1 MMPEPESSASRPA
14 RILLLEAGTGP
25 GGSVNFARDFVLH
38 VDQSK
43 LDVITGL
50 YFSNPSKTLLELQNI
65 GFPVVFFQALQP
77 TAPKTSAGISALF
90 DTSLKSL
97 RKLRTAA
104 RILGQFF
111 RVQLPLIWKVWRFIK
126 RESIDIVVLNQDV
139 HFHVPGVLAATL
151 AGRPC
156 ICRKAGGIGEA
167 RLLKHFL
174 NPFVDLFVSISKAT
188 EADQRNTPGT
198 RKLVNI
204 YEGLDLQRFAS
215 PPAKEITRESLG
227 IPASKKVVAAIT
239 RITVGKGLPEFIRMA
254 AAVSQRYPKVVFL
267 IVGDEGPD
275 GGTLTQELRDL
286 VHSLDMNEHV
296 IFTGWR
302 DDIPSV
308 MRCIDIFVHCP
319 TTFIEGL
326 ARTCLETMAVG
337 IPAVVSENG
346 GMPDAVI
353 NGLTGF
359 VVPPGDVADMA
370 ESILALLENESRCRE
385 FGERARVRVEKFFD
399 AEQNTQKLQEQILEY
414 ARPARRFELRG
425 AKVRVT

>member
-1 MMPEPESSASRPA
+1 M
-14 RILLLEAGTGP
+14 LLLEAGTGP
-25 GGSVNFARDFVLH
+25 GGSVNFIRDFVLH

-50 YFSNPSKTLLELQNI
+50 YFSNPSKTLLELQNL
-65 GFPVVFFQALQP
+65 GFPVVIFQAPQP
-77 TAPKTSAGISALF
+77 TAPKASAGISALF
-90 DTSLKSL
+90 DASLKSL
-97 RKLRTAA
+97 RKLRTAV

-111 RVQLPLIWKVWRFIK
+111 GLQLPLTWKVWRFIK
-126 RESIDIVVLNQDV
+126 QESIDIVVLNQDV

-204 YEGLDLQRFAS
+204 YEGLDLQRFLS
-215 PPAKEITRESLG
+215 PPAKQITRESLG

-254 AAVSQRYPKVVFL
+254 AAVSPRYPKAVFL

-275 GGTLTQELRDL
+275 GGTLTPELRGL

-308 MRCIDIFVHCP
+308 MRCVDIFVHCP

-326 ARTCLETMAVG
+326 ARTCLEAMAVG

-370 ESILALLENESRCRE
+370 ESVLALLENESRCRE
-385 FGERARVRVEKFFD
+385 FGERARVRVEQFFD

-425 AKVRVT
+425 AKARAT

>member
-14 RILLLEAGTGP
+14 RILLLESGTGP
-25 GGSVNFARDFVLH
+25 GGSVNFIRDFVLH
-38 VDQSK
+38 VDQSR

-50 YFSNPSKTLLELQNI
+50 YFSNPSKTLVELQSR
-65 GFPVVFFQALQP
+65 GFPVIFFQPHLA
-77 TAPKTSAGISALF
+77 TVPKTSAGISALF
-90 DTSLKSL
+90 DTSLRSL

-104 RILGQFF
+104 RILSQFF
-111 RVQLPLIWKVWRFIK
+111 RVQLPLTWKVWRFIK

-139 HFHVPGVLAATL
+139 HFHVPGVLAAKL

-156 ICRKAGGIGEA
+156 ICRKAGGIGES

-188 EADQRNTPGT
+188 ETDQQNTPGT
-198 RKLVNI
+198 KKLVNI

-215 PPAKEITRESLG
+215 LPAKGAMRESMG
-227 IPASKKVVAAIT
+227 ILASKKVVAAIT
-239 RITVGKGLPEFIRMA
+239 RITAGKGLPEFIRMA
-254 AAVSQRYPKVVFL
+254 ATVSQRYPKVVFL
-267 IVGDEGPD
+267 VVGNEGPD

-286 VHSLDMNEHV
+286 VHSLDLDEYV

-302 DDIPSV
+302 DDIPAV
-308 MRCIDIFVHCP
+308 IQCVDIFVHCP

-326 ARTCLETMAVG
+326 ARTCLETMALG

-353 NGLTGF
+353 NGVTGF

-370 ESILALLENESRCRE
+370 ESVLALLENESRCRE
-385 FGERARVRVEKFFD
+385 FGKRARKRVEQFFD
-399 AEQNTQKLQEQILEY
+399 AEQNTRKLQEKILEY
-414 ARPARRFELRG
+414 ARPARSFELRD
-425 AKVRVT
+425 AKVRVS

>member
-1 MMPEPESSASRPA
+1 MTPEPESAASRPA
-14 RILLLEAGTGP
+14 RILLLESGTGP
-25 GGSVNFARDFVLH
+25 GGSVNFIRDFVLH
-38 VDQSK
+38 VDQSR

-50 YFSNPSKTLLELQNI
+50 YFPNPSKTLVELQSR
-65 GFPVVFFQALQP
+65 GFPVVFFQPHQP

-90 DTSLKSL
+90 DTSLRSL
-97 RKLRTAA
+97 RNLRTAA
-104 RILGQFF
+104 RILSQFF
-111 RVQLPLIWKVWRFIK
+111 RAQLPLTWKVWRFINQ
-126 RESIDIVVLNQDV
+126 ESIDIVVLNQDV

-188 EADQRNTPGT
+188 ETDQRNTPGT
-198 RKLVNI
+198 KKLVNI
-204 YEGLDLQRFAS
+204 YEGLDLQRFVS
-215 PPAKEITRESLG
+215 LQPKEAMRESLG
-227 IPASKKVVAAIT
+227 ITACKRVVAAIT
-239 RITVGKGLPEFIRMA
+239 RITPGKGVQEFIRMA
-254 AAVSQRYPKVVFL
+254 AVVSRRYPKVVFL
-267 IVGDEGPD
+267 IVGDEGLPS
-275 GGTLTQELRDL
+275 GTLTQELRDL
-286 VHSLDMNEHV
+286 AHSLDLDEQV

-302 DDIPSV
+302 DDIPAV
-308 MRCIDIFVHCP
+308 MKCVDIFVHCP

-353 NGLTGF
+353 NGVTGF

-370 ESILALLENESRCRE
+370 ESVLALLENESRCRE
-385 FGERARVRVEKFFD
+385 FGERARTRVEQFFD
-399 AEQNTQKLQEQILEY
+399 AEQNAHKLQEQILEY
-414 ARPARRFELRG
+414 ARPARSFELRG
-425 AKVRVT
+425 AKVGVS